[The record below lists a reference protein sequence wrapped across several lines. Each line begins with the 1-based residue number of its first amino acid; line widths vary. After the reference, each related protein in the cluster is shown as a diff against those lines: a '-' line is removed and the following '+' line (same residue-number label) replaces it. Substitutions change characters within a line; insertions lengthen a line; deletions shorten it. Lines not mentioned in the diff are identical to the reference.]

1 MAVFEYRGFDAG
13 GKAVQGIID
22 AEAVK
27 TARAKLRKQGVFPTD
42 IEEQKSGGSATK
54 GKGLSVEVDFSK
66 LFGRSGI
73 STSELSTMTSQL
85 STLINAGIP
94 MIEAL
99 TAMIDQV
106 ENETARVV
114 LAEVRDKVNEGDSLG
129 KAMEAYPHIF
139 NDLYVNMV
147 KAGEQSGAL
156 DVVLAR
162 LTEYTEA
169 SVKLRGKIVS
179 AMIYPVLMSLVGLG
193 IVSGLF
199 IFVIPKI
206 RKVFDSFGADLPFVT
221 DVLLSI
227 SDFVSGWWWA
237 IAIVSVAVGFG
248 FRHWKNKSVENQEKL
263 DGLILRMPL
272 FGRINRIVAVSRFCR
287 TMATLLSSGVP
298 ILTAMNIVATVVQ
311 NKVMEQAIR
320 DAAKNVTE
328 GQSLAVPLKASGHFP
343 PMVTH
348 MIAIGEKTGDLEPML
363 DKVADAYEIEVDNTV
378 NALTSLLE
386 PLLIIGMGGVVA
398 FVALAI
404 LLPMLNISN
413 LAG

>member
-1 MAVFEYRGFDAG
+1 MARS
-13 GKAVQGIID
+13 
-22 AEAVK
+22 
-27 TARAKLRKQGVFPTD
+27 KLRKQGVFPTE
-42 IEEQKSGGSATK
+42 INEQKSGQSATR

-73 STSELSTMTSQL
+73 STTELSTMTSQL

-129 KAMEAYPHIF
+129 KAMEGYPHIF
-139 NDLYVNMV
+139 DNLYVNMV
-147 KAGEQSGAL
+147 KAGEQAGAL
-156 DVVLAR
+156 DTVLKR

-169 SVKLRGKIVS
+169 SVKLRGKLVS
-179 AMIYPVLMSLVGLG
+179 AMIYPILMSLVGLA
-193 IVSGLF
+193 IVTGLF
-199 IFVIPKI
+199 VFVIPKI

-221 DVLLSI
+221 EVLLSI
-227 SDFVSGWWWA
+227 SDFVAGYWWA
-237 IAIVSVAVGFG
+237 ILIVAVGGAYG
-248 FRHWKNKSVENQEKL
+248 FRRWKRKSPENQEKL
-263 DGLILRMPL
+263 DGLMLRLPV
-272 FGRINRIVAVSRFCR
+272 FGRINRVVAVSRFCR
-287 TMATLLSSGVP
+287 TMSTLLSSGVP

-311 NKVMEQAIR
+311 NKVMEAAIR
-320 DAAKNVTE
+320 EAARNVTE

-348 MIAIGEKTGDLEPML
+348 MIAIGERTGELEPML
-363 DKVADAYEIEVDNTV
+363 DKVADAYETEVDNTV

-386 PLLIIGMGGVVA
+386 PVLIIGMGGVVA